1 MKSSIAF
8 FSFVIHKVFLNIPS
22 FPKQIK
28 SVTVMFIKDHL
39 LEKYYLPSIK
49 MMRTNVDNHSVKTL
63 VTKSGF
69 QYQEFEVETE
79 DGYII

>member
-1 MKSSIAF
+1 
-8 FSFVIHKVFLNIPS
+8 
-22 FPKQIK
+22 
-28 SVTVMFIKDHL
+28 MFIKDHL

-69 QYQEFEVETE
+69 QYQEFEVEVSS
-79 DGYII
+79 YCIIWY